1 MKEVKHQTIIQTLEK
16 WAPKNLAYDW
26 DNVGLQVGAMN
37 DRTKNVLVTLDVLE
51 STVDEAI
58 EQDANLIIAH
68 HPMIFKPLKT
78 IDFNSPKGRVIK
90 KLIEHNITVY
100 AAHTNLDIAKG
111 GVNDLLI
118 DVFPITEKT
127 HLIPFKNEALFKL
140 VVFVPMDHESKV
152 RDALSEAGAGHIGAY
167 SHCTFQSK
175 GQGTF
180 KPLEGT
186 NPFIGTKDELTVV
199 DEVKLET
206 IVAEEKLPSVLR
218 AMEKAHPYEE
228 VAHDIIP
235 LKQTGEAYGLGRIG
249 TLEEPVAF
257 DDFVKQVK
265 QAYNCETVTVVSKN
279 EKPVKKIAVLG
290 GSGQSYINQAKKMG
304 ADVYITGDITFH
316 QAQDAME
323 MDLQLIDP
331 GHYVEEIMKM
341 ATKNYLEKHFPQL
354 KVN

>member
-1 MKEVKHQTIIQTLEK
+1 
-16 WAPKNLAYDW
+16 
-26 DNVGLQVGAMN
+26 
-37 DRTKNVLVTLDVLE
+37 
-51 STVDEAI
+51 
-58 EQDANLIIAH
+58 
-68 HPMIFKPLKT
+68 
-78 IDFNSPKGRVIK
+78 
-90 KLIEHNITVY
+90 
-100 AAHTNLDIAKG
+100 TNLDIAKG

-140 VVFVPMDHESKV
+140 VVFVPASHETEL
-152 RDALSEAGAGHIGAY
+152 RNALSDAGVGHIGAY

-265 QAYNCETVTVVSKN
+265 QAYNCETVKV
-279 EKPVKKIAVLG
+279 VKKHRRTCKNSAALG
-290 GSGQSYINQAKKMG
+290 G
-304 ADVYITGDITFH
+304 
-316 QAQDAME
+316 
-323 MDLQLIDP
+323 
-331 GHYVEEIMKM
+331 
-341 ATKNYLEKHFPQL
+341 
-354 KVN
+354 